1 MSIVACNRL
10 NMVRERGALLVIE
23 RDRGGGRAVLG
34 GPSAAG

>member
-10 NMVRERGALLVIE
+10 NMVREREELAASYRE
-23 RDRGGGRAVLG
+23 RERERQGW